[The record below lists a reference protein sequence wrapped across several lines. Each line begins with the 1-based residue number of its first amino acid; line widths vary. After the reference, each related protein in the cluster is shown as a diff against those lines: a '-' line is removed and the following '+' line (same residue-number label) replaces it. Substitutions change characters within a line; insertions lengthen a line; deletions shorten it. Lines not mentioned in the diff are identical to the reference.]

1 MDNIRKK
8 EPSEELRQP
17 RRNISRSSIMAIII
31 ITALLTSLSVIVL
44 TDSTTPKEK
53 PIDVFGQSDDSV
65 DAAPAQVYISD
76 NNSDTNDGG
85 GGAAAVST
93 TVNNNDEENETDWDD
108 IEYLRDANNNTM
120 VNYKNLYDLNIGK
133 VYNPN
138 FVDNA
143 DWFLDSSNYE
153 DHVDYYLIPYN
164 YNWYFYSDISA
175 PWYGCEAQSKAMLVT
190 AKKYNETGDS
200 KYLEFSKKVF
210 SGLNSHVL
218 NQDGWLL
225 GVAAENN
232 NAKILN
238 SQLFCVANVMT
249 YYEYTGD
256 ERALTLF
263 KKGVDVLEKNID
275 DLSVDCGTY
284 YSLSK
289 DKSKDKIVSHQ
300 KHPEYIKMLE
310 RLYLMTKSN
319 TLKNTLDKWQHSYL
333 SHSID
338 NKNKKRGSRC

>member
-1 MDNIRKK
+1 
-8 EPSEELRQP
+8 
-17 RRNISRSSIMAIII
+17 MAIII
-31 ITALLTSLSVIVL
+31 KTTLLASLSVILL
-44 TDSTTPKEK
+44 TASTTPMVK
-53 PIDVFGQSDDSV
+53 PIDVFAESDDSV
-65 DAAPAQVYISD
+65 DAAAAQVYISD
-76 NNSDTNDGG
+76 DNSDNNDD
-85 GGAAAVST
+85 GGAAAADST
-93 TVNNNDEENETDWDD
+93 TVNNNEEKETGWSD
-108 IEYLRDANNNTM
+108 IEYLSDANNNTM
-120 VNYKNLYDLNIGK
+120 VDYKNLFGLNLGK

-164 YNWYFYSDISA
+164 YNWHFYSNISA

-210 SGLNSHVL
+210 NGLNSPVL

-238 SQLFCVANVMT
+238 SQLFCVANLMT
-249 YYEYTGD
+249 YYEYTGE

-263 KKGVDVLEKNID
+263 KKGVDVLEKNIN
-275 DLSVDCGTY
+275 DLSADCGTY

-300 KHPEYIKMLE
+300 QHPEYMKMLE
-310 RLYLMTKSN
+310 RLYLMTGSN
-319 TLKNTLDKWQHSYL
+319 TLKNTLDDWQHDYL
-333 SHSID
+333 FPCYGKKD
-338 NKNKKRGSRC
+338 KN

>member
-1 MDNIRKK
+1 M
-8 EPSEELRQP
+8 
-17 RRNISRSSIMAIII
+17 
-31 ITALLTSLSVIVL
+31 V
-44 TDSTTPKEK
+44 K
-53 PIDVFGQSDDSV
+53 PIDVFAESDDSV
-65 DAAPAQVYISD
+65 DAAAHVYLSDDNSD
-76 NNSDTNDGG
+76 NNDD
-85 GGAAAVST
+85 GGAAATDST
-93 TVNNNDEENETDWDD
+93 TVNNNEWNETEWSD
-108 IEYLRDANNNTM
+108 IEYLSDANNNTM
-120 VNYKNLYDLNIGK
+120 VDYKNLFGLNIGK

-164 YNWYFYSDISA
+164 YNWDFYSEISA

-210 SGLNSHVL
+210 NGLNSPVL

-225 GVAAENN
+225 GVVTENN
-232 NAKILN
+232 NGKILN
-238 SQLFCVANVMT
+238 SQLFCVANLMT

-289 DKSKDKIVSHQ
+289 DRFVSHQ
-300 KHPEYIKMLE
+300 QHPEYMKMLE
-310 RLYLMTKSN
+310 RLYLMTGSN
-319 TLKNTLDKWQHSYL
+319 TLKNTLDDWQYDYL
-333 SHSID
+333 FPCYS
-338 NKNKKRGSRC
+338 

>member
-1 MDNIRKK
+1 
-8 EPSEELRQP
+8 
-17 RRNISRSSIMAIII
+17 
-31 ITALLTSLSVIVL
+31 
-44 TDSTTPKEK
+44 
-53 PIDVFGQSDDSV
+53 
-65 DAAPAQVYISD
+65 
-76 NNSDTNDGG
+76 
-85 GGAAAVST
+85 
-93 TVNNNDEENETDWDD
+93 
-108 IEYLRDANNNTM
+108 M
-120 VNYKNLYDLNIGK
+120 VNYKNLFGLNIGK

-164 YNWYFYSDISA
+164 YNWDFYSEISA

-210 SGLNSHVL
+210 NGLNSPVL

-225 GVAAENN
+225 GVVTENN
-232 NAKILN
+232 NGKILN
-238 SQLFCVANVMT
+238 SQLFCVANLMT

-289 DKSKDKIVSHQ
+289 DRFVPHQ
-300 KHPEYIKMLE
+300 QHPEYMKMLE
-310 RLYLMTKSN
+310 RLYLMTGSN
-319 TLKNTLDKWQHSYL
+319 TLKNTLDDWQYDYL
-333 SHSID
+333 FPCYS
-338 NKNKKRGSRC
+338 

>member
-1 MDNIRKK
+1 MQLYVHKDINRLNNMTGSI
-8 EPSEELRQP
+8 
-17 RRNISRSSIMAIII
+17 IMAIII
-31 ITALLTSLSVIVL
+31 KTALVASLSVILL
-44 TDSTTPKEK
+44 TASTTPRVK
-53 PIDVFGQSDDSV
+53 PIDVFAEADDSV
-65 DAAPAQVYISD
+65 HAGAQVYISD
-76 NNSDTNDGG
+76 DNSHNNDD
-85 GGAAAVST
+85 GAAAADST
-93 TVNNNDEENETDWDD
+93 TVNNNEEEETDWDD
-108 IEYLRDANNNTM
+108 IEYLSDANNNTM
-120 VNYKNLYDLNIGK
+120 VDYKNLFDLNIGK

-210 SGLNSHVL
+210 SGLNSPVL

-238 SQLFCVANVMT
+238 SQLFCVANLMT

-263 KKGVDVLEKNID
+263 KKGVDVLEKNIN

-300 KHPEYIKMLE
+300 QHPEYMKMLE
-310 RLYLMTKSN
+310 RLYLMTGSN
-319 TLKNTLDKWQHSYL
+319 TLKNMLDKWQHDYL
-333 SHSID
+333 SNSIE
-338 NKNKKRGSRC
+338 NKNKKRGLRC

>member
-1 MDNIRKK
+1 
-8 EPSEELRQP
+8 
-17 RRNISRSSIMAIII
+17 MAIII
-31 ITALLTSLSVIVL
+31 KTTLFASVSIILL
-44 TDSTTPKEK
+44 TDSTAPMMK
-53 PIDVFGQSDDSV
+53 PNDVFAEADDSV
-65 DAAPAQVYISD
+65 DSAAAQVYISD
-76 NNSDTNDGG
+76 DNSDDNKGR
-85 GGAAAVST
+85 GAAAAESA
-93 TVNNNDEENETDWDD
+93 TVNNNEKKKKTGWSD
-108 IEYLRDANNNTM
+108 IERLSDANNNTM
-120 VNYKNLYDLNIGK
+120 VDYKNLFGLNLGK

-164 YNWYFYSDISA
+164 YNWYFHSKISA

-210 SGLNSHVL
+210 NGLNSPVL

-225 GVAAENN
+225 GVVAENN

-238 SQLFCVANVMT
+238 SQLFCVANLMT

-263 KKGVDVLEKNID
+263 KKGVDVLEKNIN

-289 DKSKDKIVSHQ
+289 EKIVSHQ
-300 KHPEYIKMLE
+300 QHPEYMKMLE
-310 RLYLMTKSN
+310 RLYLMTGSN
-319 TLKNTLDKWQHSYL
+319 TLKNTLDKWQHDYQFPCY
-333 SHSID
+333 
-338 NKNKKRGSRC
+338 SRTS

>member
-1 MDNIRKK
+1 
-8 EPSEELRQP
+8 
-17 RRNISRSSIMAIII
+17 MAIII
-31 ITALLTSLSVIVL
+31 KTVLLTSLSVILL
-44 TDSTTPKEK
+44 TDSTAPMVK
-53 PIDVFGQSDDSV
+53 PIDVLAEADDSV
-65 DAAPAQVYISD
+65 AAATAQVYSSDDKSD
-76 NNSDTNDGG
+76 NNDGK
-85 GGAAAVST
+85 GAGDADSK
-93 TVNNNDEENETDWDD
+93 TVNDKEEKKTGWSD
-108 IEYLRDANNNTM
+108 IEYLSDTNNNTM
-120 VNYKNLYDLNIGK
+120 VDYKNLLGLDIGK

-153 DHVDYYLIPYN
+153 DHVHYYLIPYN
-164 YNWYFYSDISA
+164 YNWHFNSKISA

-210 SGLNSHVL
+210 KGLNSPVL

-225 GVAAENN
+225 GVATENN

-238 SQLFCVANVMT
+238 SQMFCVANLMA

-256 ERALTLF
+256 ERALKLF
-263 KKGVDVLEKNID
+263 KKGVNVLEKNIN
-275 DLSVDCGTY
+275 DLSEDCGTY

-289 DKSKDKIVSHQ
+289 DRFVSHQ

-310 RLYLMTKSN
+310 RLYLMTESN
-319 TLKNTLDKWQHSYL
+319 TLKNTLDKWQHDYMFPCYSE
-333 SHSID
+333 
-338 NKNKKRGSRC
+338 RFE

>member
-1 MDNIRKK
+1 MG
-8 EPSEELRQP
+8 
-17 RRNISRSSIMAIII
+17 III
-31 ITALLTSLSVIVL
+31 KTALLASLSVILL
-44 TDSTTPKEK
+44 TDSTAPMVK
-53 PIDVFGQSDDSV
+53 PIDVFAEADDSV
-65 DAAPAQVYISD
+65 DAAAAQVYISD
-76 NNSDTNDGG
+76 DNSDNNDGR
-85 GGAAAVST
+85 GAAAADST
-93 TVNNNDEENETDWDD
+93 RDNNNEEEETDWSD
-108 IEYLRDANNNTM
+108 IEYVSDANNNTM
-120 VNYKNLYDLNIGK
+120 VDYKNLFGLDIGK

-138 FVDNA
+138 FVDDA

-164 YNWYFYSDISA
+164 YDWHFYSKLSA

-200 KYLEFSKKVF
+200 EYLEFSRKVF
-210 SGLNSHVL
+210 NGLNSPVL
-218 NQDGWLL
+218 NHDGWLL
-225 GVAAENN
+225 GVATEKNN
-232 NAKILN
+232 GKILN
-238 SQLFCVANVMT
+238 SQLFCVANLMT

-263 KKGVDVLEKNID
+263 RKGVDVLEKNIN

-310 RLYLMTKSN
+310 RLYLMTGSN
-319 TLKNTLDKWQHSYL
+319 TLKKTLDKWQHDSLFPCYG
-333 SHSID
+333 
-338 NKNKKRGSRC
+338 K

>member
-1 MDNIRKK
+1 MVT
-8 EPSEELRQP
+8 
-17 RRNISRSSIMAIII
+17 IIK
-31 ITALLTSLSVIVL
+31 TALLASLSLIL
-44 TDSTTPKEK
+44 LAHSTTGVVK
-53 PIDVFGQSDDSV
+53 PVDVFADADDAF
-65 DAAPAQVYISD
+65 DAAPAHVYISD
-76 NNSDTNDGG
+76 DNSDNKDGG
-85 GGAAAVST
+85 GGAMADST
-93 TVNNNDEENETDWDD
+93 TVNNKNEEEETDWDD

-120 VNYKNLYDLNIGK
+120 VDYKNLYDLNIGK

-143 DWFLDSSNYE
+143 DWFLGSSNYE

-164 YNWYFYSDISA
+164 YNWHFYSDISA

-210 SGLNSHVL
+210 NGLNSPVL

-225 GVAAENN
+225 GVVAENN
-232 NAKILN
+232 NATILN
-238 SQLFCVANVMT
+238 SQLFCVANLMT

-263 KKGVDVLEKNID
+263 KKGVDVLEKNIN
-275 DLSVDCGTY
+275 DLSVNCGTY

-289 DKSKDKIVSHQ
+289 DNIVSHQ
-300 KHPEYIKMLE
+300 KHPEYMKMLE
-310 RLYLMTKSN
+310 RLYLMTGSN
-319 TLKNTLDKWQHSYL
+319 TLKNTLDRWRHDYLFPCHS
-333 SHSID
+333 
-338 NKNKKRGSRC
+338 

>member
-1 MDNIRKK
+1 MSYQRVNF
-8 EPSEELRQP
+8 SG
-17 RRNISRSSIMAIII
+17 SIILAVIIK
-31 ITALLTSLSVIVL
+31 TALLASLSIL
-44 TDSTTPKEK
+44 LITDSATPIVK
-53 PIDVFGQSDDSV
+53 PVDVLAEADDSV
-65 DAAPAQVYISD
+65 GTVTAQLYSSDDKSD
-76 NNSDTNDGG
+76 NNDDGG
-85 GGAAAVST
+85 EST
-93 TVNNNDEENETDWDD
+93 RDNNNEEKKTGWSD

-120 VNYKNLYDLNIGK
+120 VDYKNLFGLDIGK

-153 DHVDYYLIPYN
+153 DHVNYYLVPYN
-164 YNWYFYSDISA
+164 YNWHFNSKISA

-200 KYLEFSKKVF
+200 KYLVFSKKVF
-210 SGLNSHVL
+210 NGLNSPIL

-225 GVAAENN
+225 GVVTEKK

-238 SQLFCVANVMT
+238 SQLFCVANLMT

-256 ERALTLF
+256 ERSLTLF
-263 KKGVDVLEKNID
+263 KNGVDVVEKNIN
-275 DLSVDCGTY
+275 DLSEDCGTY

-289 DKSKDKIVSHQ
+289 DRFVSHQ

-310 RLYLMTKSN
+310 RLYLMTESN
-319 TLKNTLDKWQHSYL
+319 TLKNTLDKWQHDYKFPCYSE
-333 SHSID
+333 
-338 NKNKKRGSRC
+338 NFE